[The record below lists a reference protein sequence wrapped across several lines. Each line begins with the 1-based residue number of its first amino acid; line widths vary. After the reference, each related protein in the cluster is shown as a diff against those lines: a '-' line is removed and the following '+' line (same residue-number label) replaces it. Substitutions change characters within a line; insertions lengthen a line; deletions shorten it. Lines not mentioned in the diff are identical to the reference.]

1 MPGQCLSGK
10 GFQELAALQP
20 PICPGSYPRTS
31 PGKIVLL
38 TSSGRR
44 LGYDEYVDTSVPA
57 HQLRNVVL
65 LPGIPGTRLFTHP
78 SVQQRGFVPSWRLV
92 VLERPGIGLSDPAP
106 ATYTYTD
113 FVADFWE
120 FCALLGLSRVA
131 VIGFSAGTPFATA
144 VACVPPS
151 GTTTTTATTTTT
163 TTTTSSN
170 IATSSLTTRVK
181 NPTSGLPANDVK
193 SSPIV
198 GNPLCSPADDA
209 QPAAPVVTLTSTPA
223 ASAAADSIAAV
234 APAAVLSPVATE
246 ATAATAST
254 AAAATTVTSTSTL
267 TVTATP
273 TLAAASISRVTAPA
287 VSAPHP
293 PYNKALASTEVRT
306 ETAPDPP
313 AVVALVSAIGPPDVP
328 NKGRGMALVFRVGA
342 GNLGYPGLS
351 QLLATHTQSLSLSL
365 SHIFRSPLPHPA
377 VRLLGMQAR
386 AFDNGDDG
394 QSSSFGAETATSGR
408 VAQAICA
415 VQRQG

>member
-1 MPGQCLSGK
+1 MGVWGATWRYLGASRRTPRCLWNEGGWDSMHCRWQCQLRHSPM
-10 GFQELAALQP
+10 LAANTASLFHMV
-20 PICPGSYPRTS
+20 GSPNDRSCCVSCKRPLHGPQAHAAAVGTS
-31 PGKIVLL
+31 FF
-38 TSSGRR
+38 S
-44 LGYDEYVDTSVPA
+44 EA
-57 HQLRNVVL
+57 
-65 LPGIPGTRLFTHP
+65 
-78 SVQQRGFVPSWRLV
+78 
-92 VLERPGIGLSDPAP
+92 
-106 ATYTYTD
+106 
-113 FVADFWE
+113 FVATRGYLVQSGLFPSPACPCPFALRDALSSRE

-342 GNLGYPGLS
+342 
-351 QLLATHTQSLSLSL
+351 
-365 SHIFRSPLPHPA
+365 